1 MNVSDRFFFSSFHFP
16 SVLLSCSQPL
26 VPNVLSFPLIS
37 FPFMFLSLSFVYISF
52 AFRFLSLIS
61 FEFQL
66 LSLPFHLIAI
76 VGFLLFLFSCS
87 FCFLSESEENTHTHI
102 YIYRYSRYSICE
114 IYWKR
119 VRVFTGARFLA
130 EGSLEVRFPATWADR
145 WKAEMGT
152 VREEKRR
159 RKKIKKEKVSE
170 ERRWRRAKR

>member
-1 MNVSDRFFFSSFHFP
+1 MFPASGSKCPFISTHFFSFH
-16 SVLLSCSQPL
+16 
-26 VPNVLSFPLIS
+26 VPFAFFRLHFICFSFPLFNFFWISATFTS
-37 FPFMFLSLSFVYISF
+37 FPFNCNCWVPFVSFFMLFL
-52 AFRFLSLIS
+52 
-61 FEFQL
+61 
-66 LSLPFHLIAI
+66 LPFRKWRKH
-76 VGFLLFLFSCS
+76 
-87 FCFLSESEENTHTHI
+87 THT

-159 RKKIKKEKVSE
+159 RKKIKKAKVSE

>member
-37 FPFMFLSLSFVYISF
+37 FPFMFLSLSFFYISF

-87 FCFLSESEENTHTHI
+87 FCFLSESEENIHTHI
-102 YIYRYSRYSICE
+102 YIDTADILS
-114 IYWKR
+114 
-119 VRVFTGARFLA
+119 VRFT
-130 EGSLEVRFPATWADR
+130 ENESGSLRERASWPKEV
-145 WKAEMGT
+145 
-152 VREEKRR
+152 
-159 RKKIKKEKVSE
+159 
-170 ERRWRRAKR
+170 